1 MVQETV
7 VEAVNLSTIPLELL
21 KAIVPREPNLEVV
34 VANASRAHFLMA
46 PFDVILME
54 LEVVEYVV
62 NVEERDANVK
72 SCVEAVISNREG
84 QRENAVWP
92 CLY

>member
-34 VANASRAHFLMA
+34 VASASRAHFLMA
-46 PFDVILME
+46 PFDVILMG

-62 NVEERDANVK
+62 NVKERDMVK

>member
-34 VANASRAHFLMA
+34 VASASRAHFLMA

-62 NVEERDANVK
+62 NVKERDMVK